1 MSASTPLRSLDGGDP
16 AWVNDWRASEPGERC
31 REAIRV
37 TLVISSLAA
46 GGAERVLST
55 LANCWARCGWHVTLV
70 TLDAIS
76 TDFYPL
82 HSDVERIGLG
92 VSGVSYT
99 AWQAVRSNAARVAR
113 LRRAI
118 RASRP
123 QVVVSF
129 MAPTTVLTL
138 MAARKEKV
146 PVVVSERIDPTQY
159 PLPRVWSVARRVA
172 YRTASAVVVQ
182 TPEVRQWAERVVP
195 SSRVHVIPNP
205 VALAEAGAANTSAA
219 APPLDRTARH
229 VVAMGRLD
237 AQKGFDILVRA
248 FADCYATRPEWRLTV
263 LGDGKERH
271 RLATLAEELGVATVV
286 AFPGRVTA
294 PAAVLRS
301 ADLFVLSSRY
311 EGFPN
316 ALLEAMAVGLPV
328 VATDCPSGPK
338 HIVRDG
344 IDGILVPVENA
355 AALATSMAVLMDDE
369 TLRRRFGERA
379 ADVTERFGVGRIMAE
394 WESLLRRVMR
404 TDTQARARGQA

>member
-31 REAIRV
+31 RETIRV

-55 LANCWARCGWHVTLV
+55 MANCWARCGWHVSLV
-70 TLDAIS
+70 TLDAVS

-82 HSDVERIGLG
+82 HADVERIGLG
-92 VSGVSYT
+92 VSGASYT
-99 AWQAVRSNAARVAR
+99 AWQAVRSNVARVAR
-113 LRRAI
+113 LRRAF

-123 QVVVSF
+123 QVVISF

-138 MAARKEKV
+138 MAAWKENV

-159 PLPRVWSVARRVA
+159 PLPRIWSAARRVA

-195 SSRVHVIPNP
+195 PSHVHVIPNP
-205 VALAEAGAANTSAA
+205 VALAEAGAKNTPA
-219 APPLDRTARH
+219 APPALERTARH

-263 LGDGKERH
+263 LGEGNERH
-271 RLATLAEELGVATVV
+271 QLATLAEQLGVASVV
-286 AFPGRVTA
+286 RFPGRVTD
-294 PAAVLRS
+294 PATVLRS

-338 HIVRDG
+338 HIVRNG

-355 AALATSMAVLMDDE
+355 SSLAASMAALMDDE
-369 TLRRRFGERA
+369 SLRKRFGERA
-379 ADVTERFGVGRIMAE
+379 TDVTERFGVGRIMAQ
-394 WESLLRRVMR
+394 WESLLRGVLT
-404 TDTQARARGQA
+404 TDTQAQDRGQA